1 MSSSEAILS
10 EMLADIDDKYDKSK
24 GSFAYDVLSAG
35 ANKFAHYDESID
47 TMVERRFAT
56 TATGKDL
63 QYVVVDHGVIP
74 KTSTKSNGL
83 VTITGIAG
91 SPITKGEMVSADAV
105 KFKFIQDS
113 VIPASGTID
122 VMVECEIYGTK
133 GNVPIGAI
141 RFFPKT
147 LQGLQT
153 VTNKT
158 AFTNG
163 YNGEEDPELKERF
176 FEKVQE
182 PATSGN
188 EAEYKAWAKSITGVS
203 DAKVIPIWDKSN
215 GKNGAG
221 TVKVIII
228 NSDKRA
234 ADQTLIDS
242 VKTYIESVRP
252 VGATVT
258 VESAAELL
266 INVSATLILAP
277 GQVLDN
283 VKTVVET
290 NITNYLKTIAF
301 KQSFVSFAAISSIIF
316 NSQGVTDV
324 SNLNLNGGVANVQ
337 IANEQVAVLGSV
349 LV

>member
-1 MSSSEAILS
+1 MSSSETILS
-10 EMLADIDDKYDKSK
+10 EMLADIEDKYDKSK
-24 GSFAYDVLSAG
+24 GSFVYDVLSSG
-35 ANKFAHYDESID
+35 ANKFAQYDESIN

-74 KTSTKSNGL
+74 KTSTKSNGP

-91 SPITKGEMVSADAV
+91 SPITKGEMVSAYAV

-122 VMVECEIYGTK
+122 VMVECEIYGIK

-163 YNGEEDPELKERF
+163 YDGEEDPELKERF

-242 VKTYIESVRP
+242 VKTYIEGVRP

-258 VESAAELL
+258 VISALELS

-301 KQSFVSFAAISSIIF
+301 KQSFVSFAAMSSIIF
-316 NSQGVTDV
+316 NSQGVIDV
-324 SNLNLNGGVANVQ
+324 SNLNLNGDVANVQ
-337 IANEQVAVLGSV
+337 IENEQVAVLGSV

>member
-24 GSFAYDVLSAG
+24 GSFVYDVLSSG
-35 ANKFAHYDESID
+35 ANKFAQYDESIN

-74 KTSTKSNGL
+74 KTSTKSNGP

-122 VMVECEIYGTK
+122 VMVECEIYGIK

-163 YNGEEDPELKERF
+163 YDGEEDPELKERF

-242 VKTYIESVRP
+242 VKTYIEGVRP

-258 VESAAELL
+258 VISALELS

-301 KQSFVSFAAISSIIF
+301 KQSFVSFAAMSSIIF
-316 NSQGVTDV
+316 NSQGVIDV
-324 SNLNLNGGVANVQ
+324 SNLNLNGDVANVQ
-337 IANEQVAVLGSV
+337 IENEQVAVLGSV

>member
-283 VKTVVET
+283 VKTVIET

-337 IANEQVAVLGSV
+337 IDNEQVAVLGSV

>member
-10 EMLADIDDKYDKSK
+10 EILADIDDKYDKSK
-24 GSFAYDVLSAG
+24 GSFVYDVLSSG
-35 ANKFAHYDESID
+35 ANKFAQYDESIN

-74 KTSTKSNGL
+74 KTSTKSNGP

-122 VMVECEIYGTK
+122 VMVECEIYGIK

-163 YNGEEDPELKERF
+163 YDGEEDPELKERF

-242 VKTYIESVRP
+242 VKTYIEGVRP

-258 VESAAELL
+258 VISALELS

-301 KQSFVSFAAISSIIF
+301 KQSFVSFAAMSSIIF
-316 NSQGVTDV
+316 NSQGVIDV
-324 SNLNLNGGVANVQ
+324 SNLNLNGDVANVQ
-337 IANEQVAVLGSV
+337 IENEQVAVLGSV

>member
-10 EMLADIDDKYDKSK
+10 EMIADIDDKYDKSK
-24 GSFAYDVLSAG
+24 GSFVYDVLSAG

-74 KTSTKSNGL
+74 KTSTKSNGP
-83 VTITGIAG
+83 VTITGIVG

-113 VIPASGTID
+113 IIPASGTID

-147 LQGLQT
+147 LQGLQS

-163 YNGEEDPELKERF
+163 YDGEEDPELKERF

-188 EAEYKAWAKSITGVS
+188 EAEYKAWAKSIAGVS
-203 DAKVIPIWDKSN
+203 DARVIPLWDKNN

-283 VKTVVET
+283 VKTVVKT

-324 SNLNLNGGVANVQ
+324 SNLNLNGGAANVQ
-337 IANEQVAVLGSV
+337 IENEQVAVLGSV

>member
-24 GSFAYDVLSAG
+24 GSFVYDVLSSG
-35 ANKFAHYDESID
+35 ANKFAQYDESIN

-74 KTSTKSNGL
+74 KTSTKATTV

-91 SPITKGEMVSADAV
+91 SPVPKGEKVATDSIN
-105 KFKFIQDS
+105 FIFTQDRI
-113 VIPASGTID
+113 IPDSKTVD
-122 VMVECEIYGTK
+122 VPVECEKYGNV

-141 RFFPKT
+141 KYFPKT
-147 LQGLQT
+147 LAGLQT
-153 VTNKT
+153 VTNKEEV
-158 AFTNG
+158 TNG
-163 YNGEEDPELKERF
+163 YNAEEDPELKERF

-242 VKTYIESVRP
+242 VKTYIEGVRP

-258 VESAAELL
+258 VISALELS

-301 KQSFVSFAAISSIIF
+301 KQSFVSFAAMSSIIF
-316 NSQGVTDV
+316 NSQGVIDV
-324 SNLNLNGGVANVQ
+324 SNLNLNGDVANVQ
-337 IANEQVAVLGSV
+337 IENEQVAVLGSV

>member
-24 GSFAYDVLSAG
+24 GSFVYDVLSSG
-35 ANKFAHYDESID
+35 ANKFAQYDESIN

-74 KTSTKSNGL
+74 KTSTKSNGP

-91 SPITKGEMVSADAV
+91 SPIAKGEMVSADAV

-163 YNGEEDPELKERF
+163 YDGEEDPELKERF

-188 EAEYKAWAKSITGVS
+188 EAEYKAWAKSIVDVS
-203 DAKVIPIWDKSN
+203 DARIIPIWDKSN

-221 TVKVIII
+221 TVKVILL

-234 ADQTLIDS
+234 ADQTLINS

-258 VESAAELL
+258 VVSAIELS

-283 VKTVVET
+283 VKKVIET

-301 KQSFVSFAAISSIIF
+301 KQSFVSYGAIASVVF
-316 NSQGVTDV
+316 NSEGVTDYSGLLINDGI
-324 SNLNLNGGVANVQ
+324 SNIP
-337 IANEQVAVLGSV
+337 IADTEVAVLGSV

>member
-1 MSSSEAILS
+1 MPSSEAILS

-63 QYVVVDHGVIP
+63 QYVVVDHGIIP
-74 KTSTKSNGL
+74 KTSTKSNGP
-83 VTITGIAG
+83 VTITGIVG
-91 SPITKGEMVSADAV
+91 SLITKGEMVSADAV

-113 VIPASGTID
+113 IIPASGTID

-153 VTNKT
+153 ITNKT

-163 YNGEEDPELKERF
+163 YDGEEDPELKERF

-258 VESAAELL
+258 IESAAELL

-337 IANEQVAVLGSV
+337 IENEQVAVLGSV